1 MRGIEMIKSKVIS
14 VIFVLVYIYLFYLV
28 ATNQS
33 MMAMYVMA
41 GGMLVESIICL
52 IQSFKS

>member
-1 MRGIEMIKSKVIS
+1 MIKSKVIS